1 VKKKSKNLEK
11 EQRKIEKDV
20 TDLKKSSQSEVE
32 KNDERVEVS
41 LYLEASPLYTLS
53 VVSQEKNEALK
64 ALNCIYRAIWH
75 KIGELGGSISL
86 AKPLQVLSV

>member
-20 TDLKKSSQSEVE
+20 TDLKSSQSEVE